1 MALRSTLRR
10 FSRNPWF
17 TITAV
22 ATIALGIGA
31 NLAVFSLV
39 NRILFAPLPYRD
51 AGRLVWIATWHPEQN
66 RYSKSAG
73 FDFDAW
79 RQRTDLFDSVQ
90 LYWDRSFTIT
100 GTDRPEG
107 IVGQQ
112 FSPGHFAMLGTP
124 AAIGRTLVE
133 SDGEPG
139 RGDVA
144 VLSDRFWRRRFAARN
159 DIVGQAI
166 ELDGRRYTIAGVMPA
181 TFLHPNGLTDVWVPV
196 PLAASALDDR
206 KQRAYRVVARLRGG
220 VSIAQAESELRAL
233 GRRHAELFP
242 DTHDGFTVSVRPL
255 RDLYVGDVRALLWII
270 QGTAAILLLI
280 AAANV
285 ASLVL
290 VRASGRQRETAV
302 RGALG
307 AGRADLLRQHL
318 AEGMVLAGAGGAIG
332 LLGAAWGEHVL
343 PMLFAT
349 ARGITPPDEAAMW
362 LDARVLLVA
371 AAATVAAGLTFGV
384 TPLMRGTDALAA
396 SLKAGARGATV
407 DRRTRVLRQAIVTAQ
422 IALSV
427 LLLVGAGLLIR
438 TFLVLQ
444 SRTFGFEPDGMTTAQ
459 LALPRDRYASTEQS
473 AEFLRRLVAETE
485 ALPGVE
491 SAAVINTLP
500 LTGFNAMRP
509 HFLAGRQPQQ
519 DRFAEFRLVTP
530 GYFRT
535 MRIPLSRGRVFAE
548 SDRLGSQEVVIV
560 NETLARQLWPN
571 ADPIGEIL
579 MVPDFGSPLPRVVVG
594 VVGDTR
600 HHELSKTPEPEIY
613 RPAYQAS
620 WPFYGLVV
628 RTRTSPEAMERPLR
642 EAAARVDRAVPIGTI
657 QSLSS
662 LADKS
667 MAWRRSSMA
676 LLTAFALAAGFLAF
690 VGVYSVMAYSVA
702 TRAREFGV
710 RIALGASP
718 SRMARSL
725 VSQGAR
731 VAAIGIVIGLGAAAF
746 AGRVLSTL
754 LVAVRPIDP
763 LTFAVVAVVTG
774 GAAVLAATMP
784 ALTAMRVDPSAALRG
799 EE

>member
-1 MALRSTLRR
+1 MTLRSTLRP

-17 TITAV
+17 TVTAV

-31 NLAVFSLV
+31 TLAVFSLV

-51 AGRLVWIATWHPEQN
+51 AGRLVWIATYHPEQN

-73 FDFDAW
+73 FDVDAW
-79 RQRTDLFDSVQ
+79 RQRSDLFDSVQ

-124 AAIGRTLVE
+124 AAIGRTLIE

-139 RGDVA
+139 RDDVV
-144 VLSDRFWRRRFAARN
+144 VLSDRFWRRRYVAGA
-159 DIVGQAI
+159 DVVGQSI
-166 ELDGRRYTIAGVMPA
+166 ELDGRRYTIAGVMPP
-181 TFLHPNGLTDVWVPV
+181 TFMHPNGLTDVWVPV
-196 PLAASALDDR
+196 SLAASALDDR
-206 KQRAYRVVARLRGG
+206 KQRAYRVVARLRDG
-220 VSIAQAESELRAL
+220 VSIAQAESELGAL
-233 GRRHAELFP
+233 ARRHAERFP
-242 DTHDGFTVSVRPL
+242 DTHDGFSVSVRPL
-255 RDLYVGDVRALLWII
+255 RDLYVGDVRPLLWII

-280 AAANV
+280 ASANV

-290 VRASGRQRETAV
+290 VRASGRQREMAV
-302 RGALG
+302 RVALG
-307 AGRADLLRQHL
+307 ASRADLLRQHL
-318 AEGMVLAGAGGAIG
+318 AEGMMLAAGGGAIG
-332 LLGAAWGEHVL
+332 LLCAAWGAQLL
-343 PMLFAT
+343 PILFAT
-349 ARGITPPDEAAMW
+349 ARGITPPDGTTAW
-362 LDARVLLVA
+362 FDARVLVVA
-371 AAATVAAGLTFGV
+371 VVATMAAGLTFGV
-384 TPLMRGTDALAA
+384 TPLMRGADALSA
-396 SLKAGARGATV
+396 SLKAGPRGATV
-407 DRRTRVLRQAIVTAQ
+407 DRRTRLLRQAIVTAQ

-438 TFLVLQ
+438 SFVALQ
-444 SRTFGFEPDGMTTAQ
+444 NRTFGFEPEGITTAQ
-459 LALPRDRYASTEQS
+459 LVLPRDRYATTAQS
-473 AEFLRRLVAETE
+473 AEFLRRLVAETT

-509 HFLAGRQPQQ
+509 HFLPGRRPAQ

-530 GYFRT
+530 DYFRT
-535 MRIPLSRGRVFAE
+535 MRIAVKRGRAFDDN
-548 SDRLGSQEVVIV
+548 DRVGAQEIVIV
-560 NETLARQLWPN
+560 NETVARRLWPGV
-571 ADPIGEIL
+571 DPIGQIL
-579 MVPDFGSPLPRVVVG
+579 MVGDGLEPTPRTVVG

-613 RPAYQAS
+613 RPAYQAY

-628 RTRTSPEAMERPLR
+628 RTGSSSEAMERPLR

-657 QSLSS
+657 QGLSS

-690 VGVYSVMAYSVA
+690 VGVYSVMASSVA

-710 RIALGASP
+710 RIALGAAP
-718 SRMARSL
+718 SSVARSI
-725 VSQGAR
+725 VSQGTR
-731 VAAIGIVIGLGAAAF
+731 VAAVGIVIGLGAAAF

-763 LTFAVVAVVTG
+763 LTFAVVAAVTG
-774 GAAVLAATMP
+774 VAAVLAATMP
-784 ALTAMRVDPSAALRG
+784 ALTAMRVDPSTALRA

>member
-1 MALRSTLRR
+1 MTLRSTLRP
-10 FSRNPWF
+10 FSRNLGF
-17 TITAV
+17 TVTAV

-39 NRILFAPLPYRD
+39 NRMLLAPLPYRD
-51 AGRLVWIATWHPEQN
+51 AGRLVWIATWHPDQN

-79 RQRTDLFDSVQ
+79 RQRSDLFDSIQ

-139 RGDVA
+139 RDDVV
-144 VLSDRFWRRRFAARN
+144 VLSDRFWRRRFAARG
-159 DIVGQAI
+159 DVVGQSI
-166 ELDGRRYTIAGVMPA
+166 ELDGRRYTIAGVMPS
-181 TFLHPNGLTDVWVPV
+181 TFVHPNGLTDVWVPV
-196 PLAASALDDR
+196 SLAASALDDR
-206 KQRAYRVVARLRGG
+206 KQRAYRVVGRLRDG

-233 GRRHAELFP
+233 GRRHAERFP
-242 DTHDGFTVSVRPL
+242 DTHDGFSVSVRPL

-280 AAANV
+280 ASANV

-302 RGALG
+302 RVALG
-307 AGRADLLRQHL
+307 ASRADLLRQHL
-318 AEGMVLAGAGGAIG
+318 AEGLVLAVAGGAIG
-332 LLGAAWGEHVL
+332 LLCAAWGAQLL
-343 PMLFAT
+343 PILFAT
-349 ARGITPPDEAAMW
+349 ARGITPLEGTPIW
-362 LDARVLLVA
+362 FDARVLLVGA
-371 AAATVAAGLTFGV
+371 IATVAAGLTFGV
-384 TPLMRGTDALAA
+384 TPLLGGADALSAA
-396 SLKAGARGATV
+396 LKAGTRGATV
-407 DRRTRVLRQAIVTAQ
+407 DRRTRMLRQAIVTAQ

-444 SRTFGFEPDGMTTAQ
+444 SRTFGFEPDDVTTAQ
-459 LALPRDRYASTEQS
+459 IVLPRDRYASTEQS
-473 AEFLRRLVAETE
+473 AEFLRRLVAET
-485 ALPGVE
+485 ATLPGVE
-491 SAAVINTLP
+491 SSAVINTLP

-509 HFLAGRQPQQ
+509 HFLPGRQPQQ
-519 DRFAEFRLVTP
+519 DRFAEFRVVTP

-535 MRIPLSRGRVFAE
+535 MRIPLRRGRVFE
-548 SDRLGSQEVVIV
+548 DNDRLGSQDVVIV
-560 NETLARQLWPN
+560 NETLARRLWPG
-571 ADPIGEIL
+571 ADPIGEVL
-579 MVPDFGSPLPRVVVG
+579 MVSDFGSPAPRVVVG

-613 RPAYQAS
+613 RPAYQAY

-628 RTRTSPEAMERPLR
+628 RTGSSSEAMERPVR
-642 EAAARVDRAVPIGTI
+642 EAAARVDRAVPVGTI
-657 QSLSS
+657 QALSS
-662 LADKS
+662 LAETS
-667 MAWRRSSMA
+667 MSWRRSSMA
-676 LLTAFALAAGFLAF
+676 LLTAFALAAGVLAF
-690 VGVYSVMAYSVA
+690 VGVYSVMAYTVA
-702 TRAREFGV
+702 TRAREFGL
-710 RIALGASP
+710 RIALGAAP
-718 SRMARSL
+718 SRVARSI

-731 VAAIGIVIGLGAAAF
+731 VAVIGIVIGLGAAAF
-746 AGRVLSTL
+746 AGRVLGTL

-774 GAAVLAATMP
+774 VAAVLAATVP
-784 ALTAMRVDPSAALRG
+784 ALTAMRVDPSTALRAD
-799 EE
+799 E